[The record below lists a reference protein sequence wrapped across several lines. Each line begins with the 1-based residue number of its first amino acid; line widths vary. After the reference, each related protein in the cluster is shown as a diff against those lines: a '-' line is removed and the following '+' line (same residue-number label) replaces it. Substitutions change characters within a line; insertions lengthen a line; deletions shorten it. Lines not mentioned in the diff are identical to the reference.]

1 MALPIQSNSTQ
12 EGCNPISSNCVIWQG
27 PDIPCINLCNG
38 DTVSDVVAK
47 LAEKL
52 CTLLDQTT
60 ILAYDL
66 SCFNPLCPNPT
77 DFQALI
83 QVILDKICALENVPP
98 ASVVGAGCPDDCIVT
113 VATCLQGKDFLGDT
127 ITTLPLKDYVIR
139 IGNEICSILTAITT
153 INADITDLQDRV
165 TYIEDNCCNTPTQ
178 PTVPST
184 SCISGATGMP
194 IVSFAVQLET
204 AFCAL
209 QTELGDMGNA
219 IAAQCIANAD
229 PQLGVYPAT
238 TAMSALAPNWILSP
252 ASLSEAVQNL
262 WVALCDTRDAVSTL
276 QGLVTTLQADLAA
289 CCSPTCADI
298 VWSYVATGIQASKNI
313 KVYLSGAVP
322 AGFTY
327 CGGGSTGDVIVT
339 DAFGNSFTFTEDV
352 LDSINTG
359 AVITLDAS
367 SAGALSENSVHYDVQ
382 IDMCLTDG
390 TLTCN
395 SSRYYSFY
403 NSAWCT
409 DRNPQATS
417 TSDGQVDIT
426 WNSATTA
433 PETTDYLVTL
443 YTTPFTTGGGV
454 FVGSDL
460 QSYSASGLRTSSF
473 TGLTGG
479 NLYRAV
485 VRSTQNGKYID
496 CETSTVVCV
505 TAPLP

>member
-27 PDIPCINLCNG
+27 PDIPCINLCKG
-38 DTVSDVVAK
+38 DTVSDTIAK

-60 ILAYDL
+60 ISAYDL

-98 ASVVGAGCPDDCIVT
+98 ASVVGAGCPDDCIVA

-139 IGNEICSILTAITT
+139 IGNEICSILTTITT
-153 INADITDLQDRV
+153 IQADITDLQTRV
-165 TYIEDNCCNTPTQ
+165 TYIEDNCCNAPTQ
-178 PTVPST
+178 PIVPST
-184 SCISGATGMP
+184 SCISGVSGMP
-194 IVSFAVQLET
+194 IVSFVVQLET

-209 QTELGDMGNA
+209 QTELGTITDA
-219 IAAQCIANAD
+219 VAAQCIANAD

-276 QGLVTTLQADLAA
+276 QGLVTTLQADLAL

-298 VWSYVATGIQASKNI
+298 VWSYVATGIISSKNI

-339 DAFGNSFTFTEDV
+339 DAFGSSFTFTEDV
-352 LDSINTG
+352 LDGINTG
-359 AVITLDAS
+359 TVITLDAS
-367 SAGALSENSVHYDVQ
+367 SAGALTENSVHYDVQ

-390 TLTCN
+390 TLSCS

-403 NSAWCT
+403 NSAWCG
-409 DRNPQATS
+409 DRNPQAAS
-417 TSDGQVDIT
+417 TVSQQVDVT
-426 WNSATTA
+426 WVSATTPTA
-433 PETTDYLVTL
+433 TDYLVTL
-443 YTTPFTTGGGV
+443 YTAPFTTSGGV
-454 FVGSDL
+454 LVDTYSV
-460 QSYSASGLRTSSF
+460 SYTASGSRSVSFSS
-473 TGLTGG
+473 LVPG
-479 NLYRAV
+479 NLYKAV
-485 VRSTQNGKYID
+485 LRSTQNGKYID
-496 CETSTVVCV
+496 CETSAVACMV
-505 TAPLP
+505 